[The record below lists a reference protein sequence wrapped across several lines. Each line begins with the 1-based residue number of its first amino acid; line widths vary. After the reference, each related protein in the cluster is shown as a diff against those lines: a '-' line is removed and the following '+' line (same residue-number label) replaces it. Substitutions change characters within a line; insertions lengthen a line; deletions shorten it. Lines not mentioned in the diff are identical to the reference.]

1 MITKFFA
8 EEGDTIEVGGQ
19 FLEIDT
25 DAKAPEGGATPAPPK
40 QEAAPAAST
49 PAPEQPK
56 PAEAPKATPP
66 PPAPAAP
73 KAAPQPQGGST
84 TQQTAK
90 KAPSEIT
97 GSRVETRVKMS
108 KMRQTI
114 SRRLKEAQNTNAL
127 LTTFNEIDM
136 GDYIDMRKEVQ
147 DAFVK
152 KHGVKLGFMSAFMK
166 ASVQALKEQPVVN
179 AVIDDND
186 MVYRDFIDIST
197 AVSTPTGLVVP
208 VLRNCQDFGFA
219 DFEKGLGDL
228 AAKARDGKITLEDLS
243 GGTFTI
249 TNGGVFGSMMGTPIV
264 NMPQSAILG
273 MHATKVRPVVKG
285 GSIVARPVMYV
296 ALTYDHRIIDGRE
309 AVLFLRKIKECVED
323 PRQILFD
330 I

>member
-1 MITKFFA
+1 MQ
-8 EEGDTIEVGGQ
+8 GN
-19 FLEIDT
+19 
-25 DAKAPEGGATPAPPK
+25 AT
-40 QEAAPAAST
+40 QS
-49 PAPEQPK
+49 
-56 PAEAPKATPP
+56 
-66 PPAPAAP
+66 
-73 KAAPQPQGGST
+73 
-84 TQQTAK
+84 QTAK
-90 KAPSEIT
+90 KAPTAIT
-97 GSRVETRVKMS
+97 GARVETRVKMS

-114 SRRLKEAQNTNAL
+114 ARRLKEAQNTNAL

-136 GDYIDMRKEVQ
+136 GDYMDMRKEVQ

-166 ASVQALKEQPVVN
+166 ASVAALKEQPVVN

-228 AAKARDGKITLEDLS
+228 ALKAREGKITLEDLS

-285 GSIVARPVMYV
+285 S
-296 ALTYDHRIIDGRE
+296 
-309 AVLFLRKIKECVED
+309 
-323 PRQILFD
+323 
-330 I
+330 